1 MTWTGS
7 HEECRKQ
14 DLNSG
19 LNSRTTHGHS
29 TALYSPGQDDSHLL
43 SSSGTHREA
52 FLNSPLGISFGF
64 KSQDSGEALSHI

>member
-1 MTWTGS
+1 MKNAGNKTLT
-7 HEECRKQ
+7 Q
-14 DLNSG
+14 G
-19 LNSRTTHGHS
+19 LTPGQP